1 MHLSRPGS
9 LCRRRTSRRTDGR
22 WKVGRRLAARLVPP
36 YKLTSTATVK
46 ALTILAVRRAFHC
59 TVLFAIV
66 GKIVLRVRS

>member
-1 MHLSRPGS
+1 
-9 LCRRRTSRRTDGR
+9 
-22 WKVGRRLAARLVPP
+22 VGRRLAARLVPP